1 MLNHRDTVVIPLTA
15 VLDTSCQGRFG
26 GTNIMV

>member
-1 MLNHRDTVVIPLTA
+1 MISHQDTGVIPLTD